1 MNSNPDRC
9 SQLRKLHA
17 QLTAEIQL
25 LRESAQKAER
35 EGVAAVETLTTIKS
49 LQGSLQRI
57 TAELQQCP
65 PEEGTNATMA
75 EAKPSPSA
83 QSASAQILRSWF
95 PDSEQDDDG
104 DEILVDEV

>member
-1 MNSNPDRC
+1 MNANPNRC
-9 SQLRKLHA
+9 NQLRKLHT
-17 QLTAEIQL
+17 QLTAELQL
-25 LRESAQKAER
+25 LRASAQKAER

-65 PEEGTNATMA
+65 PEEGT
-75 EAKPSPSA
+75 EAKSSLSA
-83 QSASAQILRSWF
+83 QSASAQIRRSWF
-95 PDSEQDDDG
+95 PDSEQGEDDG